1 VQSVTEPLKSE
12 TAVGNPLLRVSP
24 RESQVLEMTSQG
36 LTNDEIARRLNV
48 TTHAVKFHLAS
59 IYRKLGVANRTEA
72 AVLYLR
78 NTGLQS

>member
-1 VQSVTEPLKSE
+1 VTEPIHSE
-12 TAVGNPLLRVSP
+12 TSEHNPLLQVSP
-24 RESQVLEMTSQG
+24 REVQVLEMTSQG

-72 AVLYLR
+72 AVVYLR
-78 NTGLQS
+78 STSIPS